1 MVAGPT
7 AVESRSGQLT
17 AMQFFSGEAKAP
29 PEPKE
34 KPFKLP
40 PFFTTLASL
49 AVVVSGC
56 AYFLNNA

>member
-17 AMQFFSGEAKAP
+17 AMQFFSGEAKALP
-29 PEPKE
+29 KPKE

-49 AVVVSGC
+49 AVVVGGC